1 MKNTNLKLL
10 LMEKMSIDLAFER
23 LYNSHIDLR
32 KIIIFKMKLICTKYR
47 KEVKNMKKKLLALIM
62 TACMVTT
69 MFTACGKA
77 DSSAASE
84 TEGQNTAES
93 NTDEGNT
100 ESGEKETIEFWDMIW
115 GSDADAYEA
124 TVREICEQ
132 VGEEIGANVEVRF
145 LPWDNFTQVYLT
157 AVASGTAPDVGTT
170 GTTLPSQVH
179 MMGGTM
185 NLNSILEDWKAEN
198 NPILDAI
205 PQAALDVQTFDGE
218 LVAMPFDVQPECITY
233 NEAIFKECGI
243 TEEPTTFDEFLDVCR
258 TIKEKRPDIIPFVAA
273 AGDHEVHTL
282 FTYFCMLNGTN
293 VVTEDLKPNVSSPEV
308 LHVCEFLKTM
318 YDEGLIA
325 ESAASMTSGE
335 RDSTYVSGNA
345 AMIFRHNLDSSVAT
359 INKEVWDNSRV
370 MGLLK
375 GPDTDTPVSMTYFE
389 PVLAFNNDHPELT
402 KAFIK
407 SYMEHY
413 KQIYVTG
420 SRGTLPTRSDW
431 YSDEIFNTPIHN
443 DLKEK
448 CLPSMQ
454 FPTWPVKGYYSA
466 YNQVE
471 GELLLQSITQEILMG
486 NDDLEGLAKQT
497 DEKIQKALDEAK

>member
-1 MKNTNLKLL
+1 
-10 LMEKMSIDLAFER
+10 
-23 LYNSHIDLR
+23 
-32 KIIIFKMKLICTKYR
+32 
-47 KEVKNMKKKLLALIM
+47 MKKKLLALIM

-77 DSSAASE
+77 DSPAASE

-205 PQAALDVQTFDGE
+205 PQEAFDVQTFDGE

-454 FPTWPVKGYYSA
+454 FPTWPVKGYYTA

>member
-1 MKNTNLKLL
+1 
-10 LMEKMSIDLAFER
+10 
-23 LYNSHIDLR
+23 
-32 KIIIFKMKLICTKYR
+32 
-47 KEVKNMKKKLLALIM
+47 MKKKLLALIM

-77 DSSAASE
+77 DSPAASE
-84 TEGQNTAES
+84 TEGQNTAE
-93 NTDEGNT
+93 NNT

-205 PQAALDVQTFDGE
+205 PQEAFDVQTFDGE

-335 RDSTYVSGNA
+335 RDSTYLSCDDGKTW
-345 AMIFRHNLDSSVAT
+345 S
-359 INKEVWDNSRV
+359 
-370 MGLLK
+370 
-375 GPDTDTPVSMTYFE
+375 
-389 PVLAFNNDHPELT
+389 
-402 KAFIK
+402 
-407 SYMEHY
+407 
-413 KQIYVTG
+413 KQ
-420 SRGTLPTRSDW
+420 
-431 YSDEIFNTPIHN
+431 
-443 DLKEK
+443 
-448 CLPSMQ
+448 
-454 FPTWPVKGYYSA
+454 
-466 YNQVE
+466 
-471 GELLLQSITQEILMG
+471 LLLDERDGVSYPDVAQDDNGDIYIIYDYNRYKDMEILMAVIRETEDNG
-486 NDDLEGLAKQT
+486 LEAKQLKVVV
-497 DEKIQKALDEAK
+497 DKPH

>member
-1 MKNTNLKLL
+1 
-10 LMEKMSIDLAFER
+10 
-23 LYNSHIDLR
+23 
-32 KIIIFKMKLICTKYR
+32 
-47 KEVKNMKKKLLALIM
+47 MKKKLLALIM

-77 DSSAASE
+77 DSPAASE
-84 TEGQNTAES
+84 TEGQNTAE
-93 NTDEGNT
+93 NNT

-205 PQAALDVQTFDGE
+205 PQEAFDVQTFDGE

-335 RDSTYVSGNA
+335 RDSTY
-345 AMIFRHNLDSSVAT
+345 D
-359 INKEVWDNSRV
+359 
-370 MGLLK
+370 
-375 GPDTDTPVSMTYFE
+375 Y
-389 PVLAFNNDHPELT
+389 
-402 KAFIK
+402 
-407 SYMEHY
+407 
-413 KQIYVTG
+413 
-420 SRGTLPTRSDW
+420 
-431 YSDEIFNTPIHN
+431 
-443 DLKEK
+443 
-448 CLPSMQ
+448 
-454 FPTWPVKGYYSA
+454 
-466 YNQVE
+466 
-471 GELLLQSITQEILMG
+471 
-486 NDDLEGLAKQT
+486 
-497 DEKIQKALDEAK
+497 